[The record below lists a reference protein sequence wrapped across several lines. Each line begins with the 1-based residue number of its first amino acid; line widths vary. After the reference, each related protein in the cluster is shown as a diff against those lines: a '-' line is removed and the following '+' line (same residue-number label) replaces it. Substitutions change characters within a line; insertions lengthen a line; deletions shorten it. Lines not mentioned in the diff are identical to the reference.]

1 MKLIVGLGNPGP
13 QYRNTRH
20 NVGFRAVDRV
30 AELLGIA
37 FDQEKYEGFVAKG
50 QRGAHALLLLKPMT
64 YMNVSGNSVAAAARN
79 RVTNPLDLLVVTDD
93 INLPLGQIR
102 LREKG
107 SAGGHNGL
115 KSIIERLGTEEFPRL
130 RIGVGDKEPGT
141 DLRDHVLSGFR
152 PDEKPEVERAVE
164 LAAQGVLDFV
174 DRGAS
179 RAMTELNKRQSKD
192 RRTSESETGGDR
204 GGSRPRTGPE

>member
-20 NVGFRAVDRV
+20 NVGFRAVERV
-30 AELLGIA
+30 AEMLGVM
-37 FDQEKYEGFVAKG
+37 FDQEKYDGLIAKG
-50 QRGAHALLLLKPMT
+50 QRGTHAILLLKPMT
-64 YMNVSGNSVAAAARN
+64 YMNVSGVSVAAAAKN
-79 RVTNPLDLLVVTDD
+79 RVANPLDLLIVTDD
-93 INLPLGQIR
+93 INLPLGRLR

-115 KSIIERLGTEEFPRL
+115 KSIIERLGTDEFPRL

-152 PDEKPEVERAVE
+152 PEEKPEVDRAID
-164 LAAQGVLDFV
+164 LAAAGILDFV

-179 RAMTELNKRQSKD
+179 RAMTELNKRQSED
-192 RRTSESETGGDR
+192 RRSSESESGGGR